1 MSAIKNES
9 TDELLRQILPSLAVQ
24 IRIPLGNMY
33 STLQRLLRRY
43 PATGE
48 ELAPFYQSYYR
59 MLRLAGN
66 LSDAQELTSEEPLPL
81 ANEDIVAFVHQ
92 ICLQAETPAELCGQ
106 RIIFQSSKS
115 AHIMAFHPSSIE
127 RLLLNL
133 LSNSMKFSGKGCLIT
148 VSVTVRRDTVE
159 LTVEDTGPGLDPA
172 VPLFTPYLPPGP
184 RDSSPRGQGLGPWA
198 TAGTSWSPACPT
210 LGPRSPSPCR
220 TSGPPTASCGI
231 PSWTTPAASTTPWWS
246 SPTPCPPPP
255 SFPLSWTTEGDLSAY
270 PVKFDKTSVAFS
282 RKTWYDTNVH
292 FIAHRS
298 I

>member
-184 RDSSPRGQGLGPWA
+184 RDSSPRGLGLGLLLCRRAALGHGGNLLVSSLPNVGTKVTVSLPNVRA
-198 TAGTSWSPACPT
+198 SHSLLRDSVLDYAGGFNHT
-210 LGPRSPSPCR
+210 LVELSD
-220 TSGPPTASCGI
+220 AL
-231 PSWTTPAASTTPWWS
+231 PAAAFL
-246 SPTPCPPPP
+246 PPQ
-255 SFPLSWTTEGDLSAY
+255 LD
-270 PVKFDKTSVAFS
+270 
-282 RKTWYDTNVH
+282 H
-292 FIAHRS
+292 
-298 I
+298 

>member
-148 VSVTVRRDTVE
+148 VF
-159 LTVEDTGPGLDPA
+159 PA
-172 VPLFTPYLPPGP
+172 VPLFTPYLHAGP
-184 RDSSPRGQGLGPWA
+184 RDSSPRGLGLGLLLCRRAALGHGGNLLVSSLPNVGTKVTVSLPNIRA
-198 TAGTSWSPACPT
+198 SHSLLRDSVLDYAGGFNHT
-210 LGPRSPSPCR
+210 LVELSD
-220 TSGPPTASCGI
+220 AL
-231 PSWTTPAASTTPWWS
+231 PAAAFL
-246 SPTPCPPPP
+246 PPQ
-255 SFPLSWTTEGDLSAY
+255 LD
-270 PVKFDKTSVAFS
+270 
-282 RKTWYDTNVH
+282 H
-292 FIAHRS
+292 
-298 I
+298 